1 MLELVPCVAQKYDA
15 HMRSRVKTMKILT
28 FLSDFGAGS
37 PYPAAMKA
45 VACGIVPP
53 EVRLIDITHEIQ
65 PHGVR
70 EGAFVLWSAARD
82 FPEGTV
88 HCAVVDPGVGTE
100 RRGIILH
107 TGGQLFVGPDNGL
120 LDPAARALGE
130 PQAFA
135 IANKRYLR
143 GKISHTFHGRDVFAP
158 VAAHLA
164 AGVPAEEIGGP
175 LDDWVRL
182 DIDFRG
188 GRWDE
193 AAKAFLGQIVY
204 IDRFG
209 NAITNIPSEALLERV
224 AFDQT
229 VTLVAK
235 GRERVVKLRRSYG
248 YAERGELCLVPG
260 SHDLI
265 EISVREGSAYKKLSP
280 IPGDPVLLRP

>member
-1 MLELVPCVAQKYDA
+1 V
-15 HMRSRVKTMKILT
+15 LT

-65 PHGVR
+65 PQDVL

-100 RRGIILH
+100 RRGLILH
-107 TGGQLFVGPDNGL
+107 AGGQLFVGPDNGL
-120 LDPAARALGE
+120 FDPASRALGE

-135 IANKRYLR
+135 IANKRYLHER
-143 GKISHTFHGRDVFAP
+143 ISHTFHGRDVFAP

-164 AGVPAEEIGGP
+164 AGVPAEEIGEP

-182 DIDFRG
+182 DIDVRG

-204 IDRFG
+204 VDRFG
-209 NAITNIPSEALLERV
+209 NAITNVPSEELLERV

-229 VTLVAK
+229 VKLVAK
-235 GRERVVKLRRSYG
+235 GRGRTVKLRRSYG
-248 YAERGELCLVPG
+248 YAERGEVCLVLG
-260 SHDLI
+260 SHDLV
-265 EISVREGSAYKKLSP
+265 EVSAREGSARAKLSLM
-280 IPGDPVLLRP
+280 PGDPVLVKP

>member
-1 MLELVPCVAQKYDA
+1 
-15 HMRSRVKTMKILT
+15 MKILT
-28 FLSDFGAGS
+28 FLSDFGAAG

-45 VACGIVPP
+45 VALGIAPDAVI
-53 EVRLIDITHEIQ
+53 VDISHELP

-70 EGAFVLWSAARD
+70 EGAFVLWSAARG

-100 RRGIILH
+100 RRGLILRA
-107 TGGQLFVGPDNGL
+107 GGHLFVGPDNGL
-120 LDPAARALGE
+120 LDPAARALGK
-130 PQAFA
+130 PQAYE
-135 IANKRYLR
+135 IANRRYLR
-143 GKISHTFHGRDVFAP
+143 GKISQTFHGRDVFAP

-175 LDDWVRL
+175 LNDWIRL
-182 DIDFRG
+182 DIDFQG

-193 AAKAFLGQIVY
+193 ASKAFLGQIVY

-209 NAITNIPSEALLERV
+209 NAITNITSEALLEPI
-224 AFDQT
+224 AFDQS

-235 GRERVVKLRRSYG
+235 GRERTVRLRRSYG
-248 YAERGELCLVPG
+248 YAERGEICLVPG

-265 EISVREGSAYKKLSP
+265 EISVREGSAGEQLSLS
-280 IPGDPVLLRP
+280 PGDPVLLRP